1 MNIASNIK
9 YVGVNDYDI
18 DLFEGQYKV
27 ANGMAYN
34 SYLIIDEKIAV
45 IDTVEW
51 RFKNEWLEN
60 IKKEIGNKRPT
71 YLIISHMEPDHSS
84 SILEFM
90 KIYPEV
96 KVVSNS
102 KAFVMMNNFYNV
114 DFTENRIIVNEG
126 DKLSLG
132 KCNLKFIM
140 APMVHWPEVMM
151 AYEETNKVLFSA
163 DAFGKFGALDTKED
177 WISEARRYYFGIVGK
192 YSVQVQNVLKKAEKI
207 DINVICSLHG
217 PILNDN
223 LNYYLNAYNIWSNY
237 DIEEDGI
244 TIAYTSMYGNTKEAI
259 MLLKE
264 KLIEKGIKNVAIF
277 DLARDDIYEAVASA
291 FKYSKLVLATT
302 TYNANIFPYM
312 QNFINYLLERNYQK
326 RKIALI
332 ENGSWAPV
340 AAKIMKE
347 MFVNSKNIEFFDTTI
362 KIMSK
367 LNMENKKQLDN
378 LVEELIK

>member
-1 MNIASNIK
+1 
-9 YVGVNDYDI
+9 
-18 DLFEGQYKV
+18 
-27 ANGMAYN
+27 
-34 SYLIIDEKIAV
+34 
-45 IDTVEW
+45 
-51 RFKNEWLEN
+51 
-60 IKKEIGNKRPT
+60 
-71 YLIISHMEPDHSS
+71 
-84 SILEFM
+84 
-90 KIYPEV
+90 
-96 KVVSNS
+96 
-102 KAFVMMNNFYNV
+102 
-114 DFTENRIIVNEG
+114 
-126 DKLSLG
+126 
-132 KCNLKFIM
+132 
-140 APMVHWPEVMM
+140 
-151 AYEETNKVLFSA
+151 
-163 DAFGKFGALDTKED
+163 
-177 WISEARRYYFGIVGK
+177 
-192 YSVQVQNVLKKAEKI
+192 
-207 DINVICSLHG
+207 
-217 PILNDN
+217 
-223 LNYYLNAYNIWSNY
+223 
-237 DIEEDGI
+237 
-244 TIAYTSMYGNTKEAI
+244 
-259 MLLKE
+259 LLKE